1 MGVKHP
7 IAGIDDLEFL
17 NPRIADEWDA
27 AKNQDLDI
35 SQYVAGSAKIV
46 WWKCASCGYEWR
58 AAIRSRYQRGSG
70 CPLCAHSKRGKSRV
84 EMEIKRRGYFDNS
97 ELLKDWDYA
106 KTLFCRQ
113 VLRPSVMRRCF
124 GNAMCAGLNGKP
136 KSATVSM
143 VAAVRHVQGKFFML
157 VIMILRQ

>member
-46 WWKCASCGYEWR
+46 W
-58 AAIRSRYQRGSG
+58 
-70 CPLCAHSKRGKSRV
+70 
-84 EMEIKRRGYFDNS
+84 
-97 ELLKDWDYA
+97 
-106 KTLFCRQ
+106 
-113 VLRPSVMRRCF
+113 
-124 GNAMCAGLNGKP
+124 
-136 KSATVSM
+136 
-143 VAAVRHVQGKFFML
+143 
-157 VIMILRQ
+157 